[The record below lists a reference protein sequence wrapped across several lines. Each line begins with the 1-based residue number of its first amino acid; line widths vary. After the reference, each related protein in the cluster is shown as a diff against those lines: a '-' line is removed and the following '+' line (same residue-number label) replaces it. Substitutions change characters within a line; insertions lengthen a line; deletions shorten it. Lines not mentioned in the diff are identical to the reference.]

1 MKTRNGGRS
10 VAEKKLF
17 HSTDSKYIEDICYSN
32 YDWRICGT
40 HGTAYGKGEL
50 TTTTSLQDLKV
61 QCIRYVT
68 TSRTDLAAIVF

>member
-50 TTTTSLQDLKV
+50 TAKTSLQDLNV
-61 QCIRYVT
+61 QFIR
-68 TSRTDLAAIVF
+68 